1 MILIDWSDPALPVQ
15 DDSADSSPAP
25 GALTQDG
32 PGIDSLQAV
41 PGHAP
46 QDGNAASPATAPAT
60 TIPPTTASR
69 QHGIPPSDLSP
80 LRGLLTHA
88 TSVAE
93 CRLLLNAVLSQLG
106 VPQSS
111 SAITPEDRVAA
122 WLLAGEAGPSTYPT
136 YEGYTPSSLPH
147 VDGGKVHAHSTGS
160 ADAVQGTATPE
171 AGESTYASIGE
182 TPSSSGFTQ
191 DVPLTPEVDVIET
204 TPRSA
209 PRSRFPIS
217 PPTSGNDYPE
227 GIPGD
232 HPGQEKSGREGLHPY
247 GEREELVSETN
258 SEISRTDDDGLGSEL
273 ESVGPSFATQAAISP
288 ARMYSER
295 A

>member
-1 MILIDWSDPALPVQ
+1 MLLSASLLPLQ
-15 DDSADSSPAP
+15 ERSAESNSPAA

-32 PGIDSLQAV
+32 PGINSLQV
-41 PGHAP
+41 VSGGHAP
-46 QDGNAASPATAPAT
+46 QEDNAASPATAPAT
-60 TIPPTTASR
+60 TILPITADAPR
-69 QHGIPPSDLSP
+69 QNGLSPSDLSP

-111 SAITPEDRVAA
+111 GPMTPEDRVAA
-122 WLLAGEAGPSTYPT
+122 WLLAGEAGPSTYPA
-136 YEGYTPSSLPH
+136 YEGYTKPSH
-147 VDGGKVHAHSTGS
+147 ADEQGVHAHPVGS
-160 ADAVQGTATPE
+160 ADAGQGIATTE

-182 TPSSSGFTQ
+182 TPSSSGFT
-191 DVPLTPEVDVIET
+191 DGPLTPDVGIET

-209 PRSRFPIS
+209 PRRFPIS
-217 PPTSGNDYPE
+217 PPTPGNDYPE
-227 GIPGD
+227 GVPSD
-232 HPGQEKSGREGLHPY
+232 NYSGQGKSGREGLHPY

-258 SEISRTDDDGLGSEL
+258 SEISRTDDDGLGLEL

-288 ARMYSER
+288 ARMYSEQR